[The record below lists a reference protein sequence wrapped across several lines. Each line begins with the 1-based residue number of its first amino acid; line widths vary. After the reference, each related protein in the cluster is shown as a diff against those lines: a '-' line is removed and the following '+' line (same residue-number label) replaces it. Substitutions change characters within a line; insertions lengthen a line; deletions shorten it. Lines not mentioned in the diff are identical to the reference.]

1 MKGRVLVAMSGG
13 VDSSVAALL
22 LKAEGYDVA
31 GVTMCLGVKAN
42 NEGRVAC
49 CGPDAIED
57 ARRVCQKLKVPH
69 RVFDYSEELKEYV
82 IDRFISDYL
91 QGRTPNPCI
100 ECNRHLKFRI
110 LLQQAL
116 ALGFDY
122 LATGHYGRIE
132 RNLDG
137 PYLARGKDR
146 EKDQSYFLYPIP
158 FEKLHNIL
166 FPLGSYTKSE
176 VRTLAL
182 NADLP
187 VALKNESQ
195 DICFVTQKNYREFLL
210 EHAEGIKSGSIVDE
224 QGKELGEHR
233 GIAYYT
239 VGQRTGL
246 GVSHRI
252 PLYVVSIDA
261 ATNKIVVG
269 PKSSLNTRQLVAR
282 ELNLL
287 TPQLPGRASAKIRYG
302 GNSSAC
308 TLSLEGTRR
317 LNVLFDEPIS
327 AVTPGQSVVC
337 YSEDRV
343 LGGGIIEKVSKR

>member
-1 MKGRVLVAMSGG
+1 LKGRVLVAMSGG

-31 GVTMCLGVKAN
+31 GVTMCLGVKDN
-42 NEGRVAC
+42 HEGRVAC
-49 CGPDAIED
+49 CGRDAIED
-57 ARRVCQKLKVPH
+57 ARKVCQKLKVSH
-69 RVFDYSEELKEYV
+69 HVFDYSEELKKYV
-82 IDRFISDYL
+82 IDRFISDYM

-132 RNLDG
+132 RDRDG
-137 PYLARGKDR
+137 PYLVRPKDR
-146 EKDQSYFLYPIP
+146 EKDQTYFLYTIPI
-158 FEKLHNIL
+158 EKLDNIL
-166 FPLGSYTKSE
+166 FPLASYTKNQ
-176 VRTLAL
+176 VRMLAMS
-182 NADLP
+182 ADLP

-210 EHAEGIKSGSIVDE
+210 EHTEGIKPGPIVDE
-224 QGKELGEHR
+224 QERELGEHR

-246 GVSHRI
+246 GVSHRF

-261 ATNKIVVG
+261 ARNLIVVG
-269 PKSSLNTRQLVAR
+269 RKRSLNTRQLAAG

-287 TPQLPGRASAKIRYG
+287 TPQLPGRASAQIRYG
-302 GNSSAC
+302 SNSSTC
-308 TLSLEGTRR
+308 TLALDGVHR
-317 LNVLFDEPIS
+317 LNILFDQPIS

-343 LGGGIIEKVSKR
+343 LGGGIIEKGLT